1 MNIAVRLLWNSAV
14 PKIAIEEA
22 RNTGWKLYIYRGAG
36 GNYDLSNVDYAIL
49 RQKKPKELSNTYI

>member
-22 RNTGWKLYIYRGAG
+22 RNTGWKLYIYRDAG

-49 RQKKPKELSNTYI
+49 RQKTKRAF